1 MLDAFG
7 DKEFFQTKKEYQEY
21 FDRYRELRKAVLEKQ
36 KNEQEHKARIE
47 MLAFQI
53 AEIEAVSLKSG
64 EDLALMKERDKL
76 LNHKQIADTLTNAYV
91 MLDNE
96 DFSSL
101 SNVRSAM
108 NDLQSLEE
116 YDSDYKELSG
126 NLSEAYYVLEDVTKQ
141 LGDLLDNL
149 DFDAGRL
156 QEIEHRLDTINAITR
171 KYGGTV
177 DDVLDYL
184 ENSSKEYNLL
194 TGNSSSSDA
203 MEQELKQLEKDL
215 LASAETL
222 QTARHQIA
230 TALLKLRLRT
240 SYATFTWIRLIL
252 KLPLLKGNLT
262 VMAMSRLSF
271 TSQPIQVKALNRL
284 LRLLQE
290 ENYLDSC

>member
-1 MLDAFG
+1 
-7 DKEFFQTKKEYQEY
+7 
-21 FDRYRELRKAVLEKQ
+21 
-36 KNEQEHKARIE
+36 
-47 MLAFQI
+47 
-53 AEIEAVSLKSG
+53 
-64 EDLALMKERDKL
+64 
-76 LNHKQIADTLTNAYV
+76 
-91 MLDNE
+91 
-96 DFSSL
+96 
-101 SNVRSAM
+101 M

-141 LGDLLDNL
+141 LGDFLDNL

-203 MEQELKQLEKDL
+203 MEQELKQLEKICLRLQRPYKRHAIKL
-215 LASAETL
+215 L
-222 QTARHQIA
+222 QP
-230 TALLKLRLRT
+230 LKLRLRT

-252 KLPLLKGNLT
+252 KLPLLKG
-262 VMAMSRLSF
+262 
-271 TSQPIQVKALNRL
+271 I
-284 LRLLQE
+284 
-290 ENYLDSC
+290 